1 MEEYVVVQDLGNV
14 FCGRQPMERQ
24 KKKKKKNYARTRT
37 AVSIQCVAVE
47 AIVVGSCL
55 QEETSLG

>member
-24 KKKKKKNYARTRT
+24 KKKKKNYARTRT

-55 QEETSLG
+55 QEETGLG